1 MVGLDEIAWFWEKKT
16 NSMPEDSERPIDL
29 KRIREMLKQKKGR
42 MKFCLSACAGCT
54 LCAESCFRFMNSGED
69 PRCIP
74 SYKVL
79 NSLGKLYRKNG
90 KVSRAELEEMSQL
103 VWGNCALC
111 ERCYCPLGIDL
122 PNMIAFAR
130 SILRSQGING
140 MYPNSLGAP
149 DEDGREDLANEG
161 SSVWEQDSA

>member
-1 MVGLDEIAWFWEKKT
+1 M
-16 NSMPEDSERPIDL
+16 SEDSEKPVDL
-29 KRIREMLKQKKGR
+29 KQIREMLKQKKGR
-42 MKFCLSACAGCT
+42 MTFCLAACAGCT
-54 LCAESCFRFMNSGED
+54 LCAESCFRFTNSGGD
-69 PRCIP
+69 PRCMP

-111 ERCYCPLGIDL
+111 ERCYCPLGIDI

-130 SILRSQGING
+130 SILRSQGICG

-149 DEDGREDLANEG
+149 DEDLAQAVSEGG
-161 SSVWEQDSA
+161 SSEAK

>member
-1 MVGLDEIAWFWEKKT
+1 M
-16 NSMPEDSERPIDL
+16 SEDSEKPIDL
-29 KRIREMLKQKKGR
+29 KQIREMLKQKKGR

-54 LCAESCFRFMNSGED
+54 LCAESCFRFTNSGGD
-69 PRCIP
+69 PRCVP

-149 DEDGREDLANEG
+149 EGDLVEAVSEGG
-161 SSVWEQDSA
+161 SSEAEHG